1 MKIPGLSS
9 FILSELPQQ
18 SNSAQTSTDHQA
30 EVDVEVEWL
39 FPQELE
45 ATQHL
50 DQGGHDWAEGIRL
63 LNVKANSVG
72 DDLGG
77 ESRNGKLMS
86 SVPLGLRNRWR
97 IWKVLEYISKEQTL
111 S

>member
-9 FILSELPQQ
+9 FIISEITQQ
-18 SNSAQTSTDHQA
+18 SNSARTPADHQA
-30 EVDVEVEWL
+30 EVEVEWL

-63 LNVKANSVG
+63 LKVKAKSISADV
-72 DDLGG
+72 GG
-77 ESRNGKLMS
+77 EPRKEKLIFS
-86 SVPLGLRNRWR
+86 APLGLVNRWR
-97 IWKVLEYISKEQTL
+97 IWKVLEHVGEE
-111 S
+111 